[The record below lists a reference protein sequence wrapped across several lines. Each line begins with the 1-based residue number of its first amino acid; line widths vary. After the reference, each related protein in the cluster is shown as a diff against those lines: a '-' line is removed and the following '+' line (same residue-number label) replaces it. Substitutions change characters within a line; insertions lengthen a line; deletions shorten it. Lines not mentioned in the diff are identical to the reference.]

1 MKGSKQAVI
10 ALQNIQSFNH
20 NAELRILK
28 GSVLLTEAGNLIDY
42 VLKAGQSWKVKRGA
56 KVVVEPLEQ
65 GTCLEH
71 KMLGSK
77 PTDEFKNWV
86 FVENWGLVRLSK

>member
-10 ALQNIQSFNH
+10 DLKEIQSFNSH
-20 NAELRILK
+20 AEIRILK

-42 VLKAGQSWKVKRGA
+42 VLKAGQSWKINRGA

-65 GTCLEH
+65 GTCLQHEA
-71 KMLGSK
+71 LSK
-77 PTDEFKNWV
+77 PLLDEFKNWV